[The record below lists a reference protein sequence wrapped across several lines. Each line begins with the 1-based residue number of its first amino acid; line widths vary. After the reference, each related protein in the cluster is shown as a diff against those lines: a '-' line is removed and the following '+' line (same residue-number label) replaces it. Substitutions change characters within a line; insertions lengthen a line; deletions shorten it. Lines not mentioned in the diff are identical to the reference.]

1 MKKLI
6 FIFAALFML
15 VLISGCGAR
24 QNTIRYDNEN
34 DSANILDATDEDT
47 EEVDNESEDVTEESD
62 VENDVESESEDVT
75 EIESEE
81 SLDDTVASTA
91 ESNPTGK
98 LAVTSFDGAFL
109 ETKLSY
115 NVVKGTVSS
124 DTYKITINDY
134 KLSKYIPGQTQW
146 DYIASTKFNTLK
158 SGLNSYV
165 LKTFDKDGKQTDS
178 LIFSIDYDAPVVPV
192 ALPDV
197 GSNHWLALLAAMIL
211 SASYAVFRRY
221 RWL

>member
-6 FIFAALFML
+6 FVFVALFML

-24 QNTIRYDNEN
+24 QNTIRYNNGD
-34 DSANILDATDEDT
+34 DSANIVET
-47 EEVDNESEDVTEESD
+47 TEESGD
-62 VENDVESESEDVT
+62 AEEGEAEEDSDAATGSGEVKK
-75 EIESEE
+75 E
-81 SLDDTVASTA
+81 TA
-91 ESNPTGK
+91 TPTGK

-109 ETKLSY
+109 QTKLSY

-134 KLSKYIPGQTQW
+134 KLTKYIPGQTQW

-158 SGLNSYV
+158 NGLNSYV
-165 LKTFDKDGKQTDS
+165 VKTFDKDGNQTDS
-178 LIFSIDYDAPVVPV
+178 LIFSIDYEAPVIPD

-197 GSNHWLALLAAMIL
+197 GASHWITLLATLIIAG
-211 SASYAVFRRY
+211 SYAVFRKY